1 VKIGEKLKRLRQANS
16 LTQEELANRA
26 YLTKGFISQLERDL
40 TSPSI
45 ATLTDILDVLGV
57 SLADFFRDLAEERVV
72 YPRSARITTSRSTP
86 ACKIEVLVP
95 DAQKRI
101 MDPVLVTMGLGGQI
115 EPQRPHEGEEFGL
128 VLKGTISLK
137 LDNLAY
143 KIRQHECFYFR
154 SDREH
159 TVVNLGKK
167 EAQILWIVTPP
178 IFD

>member
-1 VKIGEKLKRLRQANS
+1 MKIGEKLKRLRQANS

-45 ATLTDILDVLGV
+45 ATLKGILDILGV
-57 SLADFFRDLAEERVV
+57 SLAEFFRDLVEERVV
-72 YPRSARITTSRSTP
+72 YPQNARIITSKSTS

-95 DAQKRI
+95 DAQKRM
-101 MDPVLVTMGLGGQI
+101 MDPVLVTMGVGGRI
-115 EPQRPHEGEEFGL
+115 EPQPPHEGEEFGL
-128 VLKGTISLK
+128 VLKGTVSLR

-143 KIRQHECFYFR
+143 KIRPHECFYFR

-159 TVVNLGKK
+159 AVANLGKK

-178 IFD
+178 IFE